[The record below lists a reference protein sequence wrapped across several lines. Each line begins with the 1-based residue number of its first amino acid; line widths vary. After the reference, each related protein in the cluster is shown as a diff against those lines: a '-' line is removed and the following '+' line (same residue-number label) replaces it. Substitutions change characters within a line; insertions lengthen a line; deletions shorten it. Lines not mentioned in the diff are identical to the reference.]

1 MSVRRWLLTILS
13 FAASLGVS
21 LYVVISNWTNGSP
34 ALLLPP
40 LAHVI
45 ALAGALGE
53 IYFRAVKMQLSARAL
68 RTPLSFSTSLRTCL
82 AGDFGGA
89 ITPGRSGGE
98 PARFLVLSEARVPA
112 TRSVVLLYSELL
124 LEMLTLALLTVA
136 LAIVFTNAG
145 PALAA
150 VAGVVGAYAAS
161 VIGFGLFGLLL
172 AHRNASGPPPDWAR
186 YVGLNAGR
194 WRAVQRALRKIQ
206 TGMAVVRNVRWGMA
220 MLALGTSV
228 LHVAS
233 RMMVLPALVLF
244 VDPGAPL
251 APLVLWPLAL
261 VYGATVSP
269 APGGGGVVEVGFT
282 AALGGVI
289 AAPVLGAALLWWR
302 FYTFYLYV
310 LLGALAAGG
319 TVLRA
324 LRSGEREAAAQ
335 TDETIVT
342 EMMAEDD
349 DPERESARR
358 WRRRRGRAL

>member
-1 MSVRRWLLTILS
+1 MSLRRWLLTIAS
-13 FAASLGVS
+13 FAASIGIS
-21 LYVVISNWTNGSP
+21 IYVLVSNWSDGP
-34 ALLLPP
+34 VRLLLPP
-40 LAHVI
+40 IAHAI
-45 ALAGALGE
+45 ALTGALGE
-53 IYFRAVKMQLSARAL
+53 IFFRAVKMRLSGSAL
-68 RTPLSFSTSLRTCL
+68 HIPLTFGTSLRTCL

-112 TRSVVLLYSELL
+112 TKSVVLLYSELV

-136 LAIVFTNAG
+136 LAVLFTDAG

-150 VAGVVGAYAAS
+150 VAGVVGAYATS
-161 VIGFGLFGLLL
+161 VIGFGLFGVVL
-172 AHRNASGPPPDWAR
+172 ARRNASGPAPAWAR

-206 TGMAVVRNVRWGMA
+206 SGVAVVRDVRWTMA
-220 MLALGTSV
+220 ALALGVSV

-244 VDPGAPL
+244 VDPATPL

-282 AALGGVI
+282 AVLGGVI

-310 LLGALAAGG
+310 MLGALAAGG

-324 LRSGEREAAAQ
+324 LRSGEREAATSQ
-335 TDETIVT
+335 
-342 EMMAEDD
+342 
-349 DPERESARR
+349 PLSAP
-358 WRRRRGRAL
+358 AVSP